1 MDQLLLPLHKF
12 SVQALLLIYL
22 IKTILLLMNKKDNLL
37 SFTKIVKVPEMIV
50 STLFLVTGIWMF
62 AQIGNIKTFQI
73 IKIVAVLIA
82 IPLAVVG
89 FKKSNKLLALLSL
102 IFLLAAY
109 GLAEMSKKQPYP
121 AKQVEVTPELSSSNR
136 GELLF
141 QQNCTMCHGADG
153 KMGTLGAKDLSKSA
167 MSNADVLNII
177 SNGKA
182 AMPAYG
188 KTLSA
193 EDIALL
199 AGHVEQLRK

>member
-22 IKTILLLMNKKDNLL
+22 IKTVLLLMNKKDNLL
-37 SFTKIVKVPEMIV
+37 GFTKMVKVPEMIV
-50 STLFLVTGIWMF
+50 STLFLITGIWMF

-102 IFLLAAY
+102 IFLIAAY

-121 AKQVEVTPELSSSNR
+121 VNKVEGTPELSSSNM

-182 AMPAYG
+182 AMPAYS

>member
-1 MDQLLLPLHKF
+1 
-12 SVQALLLIYL
+12 
-22 IKTILLLMNKKDNLL
+22 MNKKDNLL
-37 SFTKIVKVPEMIV
+37 GFTKMVKVPEMIV
-50 STLFLVTGIWMF
+50 STLFLITGIWMF

-102 IFLLAAY
+102 IFLIAAY

-121 AKQVEVTPELSSSNR
+121 ANKVEVTPELSSSNR

-153 KMGTLGAKDLSKSA
+153 TMGTLGAKDLSKSA

-182 AMPAYG
+182 AMPAYS

-199 AGHVEQLRK
+199 AGYVEQLRK